1 MESSDSMKNITIEQ
15 IKQIELEILE
25 DVASFCDKY
34 NLRYYLCGGTL
45 IGAIR
50 HKGFIPW
57 DDDIDIIMPRPDYI
71 KFVRLYNSHRKD
83 YKVHSNFTD
92 KYWYS
97 TFAEVEDTRTKKIYK
112 GFNLEGDYGITIDIF
127 PIDGSPDNR
136 IKRKIFWTINNFL
149 TRIATLSK
157 LNFSISY
164 HFVDQDKR
172 FSTIRTL
179 VRTGIK
185 FLGIPVAR
193 FICKFW
199 DLNRI
204 VTQRAMKYDV
214 DKSEYI
220 GVSTF
225 PHYGYKECIRRGPFL
240 KQKLRIFEGKYFST
254 PDYYDE
260 YLKNLYGD
268 YMKMP
273 PKEKQVPHHNF
284 VAYWRK

>member
-1 MESSDSMKNITIEQ
+1 MAKSVQYITPDE
-15 IKQIELEILE
+15 IKKIELDIL
-25 DVASFCDKY
+25 DNVADFCKK
-34 NLRYYLCGGTL
+34 NNIRYYLCGGTL
-45 IGAIR
+45 LGAVR
-50 HKGFIPW
+50 HQGFIPW
-57 DDDIDIIMPRPDYI
+57 DDDIDIIIPRTDYI
-71 KFVRLYNSHRKD
+71 KFMNLFNGRKGH
-83 YKVHSNFTD
+83 YRVHSLYTD
-92 KYWYS
+92 KDWYS
-97 TFAEVEDTRTKKIYK
+97 TFAEVEDIRTIKKYK
-112 GFNLEGDYGITIDIF
+112 SFVANKDYGVNIDIF

-136 IKRKIFWTINNFL
+136 IKRKVFWTINNFL

-179 VRTGIK
+179 LRTGIK

-204 VTQRAMKYDV
+204 VTRRAMKYDV

-225 PHYGYKECIRRGPFL
+225 PHYGYKECIRGGPFL
-240 KQKLRIFEGKYFST
+240 KQKLRIFEGGYFST